1 MCEEFGSMIGYIKG
15 EVAQIQEGRIIV
27 DNHGIGY
34 LMLVPGSVLDRI
46 RIGDEVKMHTYL
58 QVKEDGM
65 QLFGF
70 LSADDLNVFQLLLGV
85 NGIGP
90 KAALGILSGLGTD
103 NLRFAVL
110 AEDAAAIAKAP
121 GVGKKTAQKLILELK
136 DKFSLEDAF
145 EQKLTH
151 VQEEASAAGN
161 DGACSEAVQALVALG
176 YSGTEALKAVNRVEN
191 AADMDVEQ
199 ILKAALKRMI

>member
-1 MCEEFGSMIGYIKG
+1 MIGYIKG

-46 RIGDEVKMHTYL
+46 RMGDEVKMHTYL

-191 AADMDVEQ
+191 SADMDVEQ

>member
-1 MCEEFGSMIGYIKG
+1 MIGYIKG

-46 RIGDEVKMHTYL
+46 RMGDEVKMHTYL

-145 EQKLTH
+145 EQKLTR

-191 AADMDVEQ
+191 SADMDVEQ

>member
-1 MCEEFGSMIGYIKG
+1 MIGYIKG
-15 EVAQIQEGRIIV
+15 EIAQIQEGRIIV

-34 LMLVPGSVLDRI
+34 LMLVPGSVLERI
-46 RIGDEVKMHTYL
+46 RTGDEVKMHTYL
-58 QVKEDGM
+58 QVKEDGI

-70 LSADDLNVFQLLLGV
+70 LSADDLEVFQLLLGV

-110 AEDAAAIAKAP
+110 SEDAAAIAKAP

-151 VQEEASAAGN
+151 AQEEASAAGN

-191 AADMDVEQ
+191 SADMDVEQ

>member
-1 MCEEFGSMIGYIKG
+1 MIGYIKG

-46 RIGDEVKMHTYL
+46 RMGDEVKMHTYL

-199 ILKAALKRMI
+199 ILKAALKRII

>member
-1 MCEEFGSMIGYIKG
+1 MIGYIKG

-46 RIGDEVKMHTYL
+46 RMGDEVKMHTYL